1 MKIAILAF
9 YGRQKRNISS
19 NRIYG
24 LLRGLSNLGVRV
36 YLFTAPTSL
45 PPDECFD
52 TSFCEDVV
60 EFSAIPIPDR
70 PYELGRRILQK
81 FAGRVGIELGRISGS
96 IAERSVVSPNLKS
109 GLRTWRYTSPIFRS
123 TLNDRGYWVLG
134 GLTLYKLLRYI
145 LENDIRVLLTSH
157 IPPMAHRFGVYLK
170 KRMGPQLFW
179 VADFRDPMIGHDY
192 AQVGYSKRLA
202 SIQRETF
209 ELADLVTMVSQSMI
223 QDALT
228 FIQQEALEVNA
239 RKFLCLYNGFYEF
252 QSVPLKGNIFRDS
265 KLLIAY
271 TGTLYRGKQDLS
283 VLFRAISSLSQ
294 EERRNIEFIYAGPQA
309 GDVQSMVSK
318 YQIQSLCRILGMVE
332 KEAALGIQSISDIL
346 LVLKSDTDR
355 GGFTGK
361 FFEYLFSG
369 KPILVVGDRDEEFN
383 DVAMRIGGVKIVP
396 NGHEG
401 SQQIT
406 EIIRALLRASS
417 LQEEIIAIFG
427 ERKKSEV
434 DKFHW
439 NSLARHLYERIL
451 HDIKGASEVHMV

>member
-24 LLRGLSNLGVRV
+24 LLRGLSDLGARV

-60 EFSAIPIPDR
+60 EFSAIPIPDSL
-70 PYELGRRILQK
+70 YEFGRRILQK
-81 FAGRVGIELGRISGS
+81 CAGRVGIEPGQISG
-96 IAERSVVSPNLKS
+96 AGRSVVSPNLKS

-134 GLTLYKLLRYI
+134 SLTLHKLLRYI
-145 LENDIRVLLTSH
+145 LENNIHVLLTSH
-157 IPPMAHRFGVYLK
+157 IPPMAHKFGIYLK
-170 KRMGPQLFW
+170 KRMGTQLFW
-179 VADFRDPMIGHDY
+179 VADFRDPIIDHDY

-223 QDALT
+223 QDAFAL
-228 FIQQEALEVNA
+228 IQHEAPKVNA
-239 RKFLCLYNGFYEF
+239 RKFVCLYNGFYEF
-252 QSVPLKGNIFRDS
+252 QSMPLKGNISRKNS

-271 TGTLYRGKQDLS
+271 TGTLYHGKQDLS
-283 VLFRAISSLSQ
+283 VFFRAISSLSQ
-294 EERRNIEFIYAGPQA
+294 EECRNIEFIYAGPQA
-309 GDVQSMVSK
+309 DDVQSMVSK
-318 YQIQSLCRILGMVE
+318 YQIQSLCRILGMIE

-355 GGFTGK
+355 GVFTGK

-383 DVAMRIGGVKIVP
+383 DLAMRIGGIKIVP
-396 NGHEG
+396 NGPEG
-401 SQQIT
+401 SQQLTGIF
-406 EIIRALLRASS
+406 RALLRASS

-451 HDIKGASEVHMV
+451 HDIEGASEVHMV